1 MRSINSKLY
10 SIIDSSRQAI
20 RCHLEISAQITPCHP
35 NITQL
40 HERSLFCRERK
51 NYKATLGKVND
62 LMSLQHNLTKS
73 ILGSSE
79 NILLRARLRFFLRRC
94 ASSPN
99 QRQKMHQIIQKSEKV
114 VTLALKS
121 PIPFNLKCLP

>member
-20 RCHLEISAQITPCHP
+20 RCHLEISAQITLCHP

-40 HERSLFCRERK
+40 HEKSLFCRKK

-62 LMSLQHNLTKS
+62 LMPLQQSVTKS

-99 QRQKMHQIIQKSEKV
+99 HRQKMHQIIQKSEKV
-114 VTLALKS
+114 ITLALKS
-121 PIPFNLKCLP
+121 PIPFNLICLP

>member
-20 RCHLEISAQITPCHP
+20 RCHLEISARITLCHP
-35 NITQL
+35 NITQI
-40 HERSLFCRERK
+40 HEKSLFCRK
-51 NYKATLGKVND
+51 KLQSNT
-62 LMSLQHNLTKS
+62 LQHNLTKS

-99 QRQKMHQIIQKSEKV
+99 QRQKMHRN
-114 VTLALKS
+114 LLKRARPTNKGRS
-121 PIPFNLKCLP
+121 ATVSITNGSKHCANTHDVPR

>member
-20 RCHLEISAQITPCHP
+20 RCHLEISARITLCHP

-40 HERSLFCRERK
+40 HENLYFVEK

-99 QRQKMHQIIQKSEKV
+99 HRQKMHQIIQKSEKV

-121 PIPFNLKCLP
+121 PIPFNLIFLP